1 MFFICDDDW
10 PRIYTD
16 AVFVYN
22 REKRC
27 DGYCMMDK
35 RNTSRGRPLRLI
47 LAALFWVALW
57 QVAAM
62 AVGQGILLASP
73 VDTLLRLGALVRTGD
88 FWRSVLFTLGHIL
101 AGYALASGL
110 GVALATLA
118 ARCTLLA
125 DLMTPL
131 LSAMRSVPVASFV
144 IAALIWVPS
153 RRLSLLIVAVIV
165 LPVVYAGTLDGLRQ
179 IDPRLKE
186 MARVFHMPR
195 MNRLRCVTLPALM
208 PSLTSALSVSMG
220 LAWKSGVAAEV
231 IGIPGGSI
239 GEKLYKAK
247 VYLATPD
254 LFAWTLTIVL
264 ISAGCTRALRTGL
277 QQVQRKVEKGKF

>member
-1 MFFICDDDW
+1 M
-10 PRIYTD
+10 
-16 AVFVYN
+16 
-22 REKRC
+22 
-27 DGYCMMDK
+27 
-35 RNTSRGRPLRLI
+35 NTKNASQTRLLRLA
-47 LAALFWVALW
+47 LAALFWVAVW
-57 QVAAM
+57 QIAAM

-73 VDTLLRLGALVRTGD
+73 ADTLARLVALAQTGG

-110 GVALATLA
+110 GIALATLA
-118 ARCTLLA
+118 ARCAPVA
-125 DLMTPL
+125 DLIAPL

-153 RRLSLLIVAVIV
+153 RRLSILIVAVIV

-186 MARVFHMPR
+186 MARVFR
-195 MNRLRCVTLPALM
+195 MSRLNRLRCVTLPAVL

-231 IGIPGGSI
+231 IGIPSGSI
-239 GEKLYKAK
+239 GERLYKAK

-254 LFAWTLTIVL
+254 LFAWTLAIVL
-264 ISAGCTRALRTGL
+264 LSAACTRLVRWLLARTDRLWAGD
-277 QQVQRKVEKGKF
+277 RF

>member
-1 MFFICDDDW
+1 MS
-10 PRIYTD
+10 
-16 AVFVYN
+16 
-22 REKRC
+22 K
-27 DGYCMMDK
+27 K
-35 RNTSRGRPLRLI
+35 NTGQTRPLRLA
-47 LAALFWVALW
+47 LAALFWVTVW
-57 QVAAM
+57 QIVAM

-73 VDTLLRLGALVRTGD
+73 VDTVAQLVALAQTGG

-101 AGYALASGL
+101 AGYGLAAAL

-118 ARCTLLA
+118 SRYAPVADLLA
-125 DLMTPL
+125 PL

-144 IAALIWVPS
+144 TAALIWVPS

-179 IDPRLKE
+179 IDPRLTE
-186 MARVFHMPR
+186 MARVFHMSR
-195 MNRLRCVTLPALM
+195 VNRLRCVALPALM

-231 IGIPGGSI
+231 IGSPGGSI
-239 GEKLYKAK
+239 GERLYKAK

-264 ISAGCTRALRTGL
+264 ISAACTRLLKAGL
-277 QQVQRKVEKGKF
+277 GRMLAKLEKGKF

>member
-1 MFFICDDDW
+1 
-10 PRIYTD
+10 
-16 AVFVYN
+16 
-22 REKRC
+22 
-27 DGYCMMDK
+27 
-35 RNTSRGRPLRLI
+35 
-47 LAALFWVALW
+47 
-57 QVAAM
+57 
-62 AVGQGILLASP
+62 
-73 VDTLLRLGALVRTGD
+73 
-88 FWRSVLFTLGHIL
+88 
-101 AGYALASGL
+101 
-110 GVALATLA
+110 
-118 ARCTLLA
+118 
-125 DLMTPL
+125 
-131 LSAMRSVPVASFV
+131 VASFV

-186 MARVFHMPR
+186 MARVFRMPR
-195 MNRLRCVTLPALM
+195 LNRLRCVALPALM
-208 PSLTSALSVSMG
+208 PSLTSALSVAMG

-264 ISAGCTRALRTGL
+264 ISAGCTRLLRAGL
-277 QQVQRKVEKGKF
+277 KHVQSMWEKGRF

>member
-1 MFFICDDDW
+1 
-10 PRIYTD
+10 
-16 AVFVYN
+16 
-22 REKRC
+22 
-27 DGYCMMDK
+27 MMNKD
-35 RNTSRGRPLRLI
+35 NSSRTRPLRLM

-57 QVAAM
+57 QVAAT

-73 VDTLLRLGALVRTGD
+73 VDTLLRLGTLVRTGD

-101 AGYALASGL
+101 AGYALACGL
-110 GVALATLA
+110 GIALATLA
-118 ARCTLLA
+118 ARYALMADLLA
-125 DLMTPL
+125 PL

-179 IDPRLKE
+179 IDPQLTE
-186 MARVFHMPR
+186 MARVFRMPWR
-195 MNRLRCVTLPALM
+195 NRLRCVALPALM
-208 PSLTSALSVSMG
+208 PSLTSALSVAMG

-231 IGIPGGSI
+231 IGIPTGSI
-239 GEKLYKAK
+239 GERLYKAK

-264 ISAGCTRALRTGL
+264 VSAACAKALRAGL
-277 QQVQRKVEKGKF
+277 GRLNVMMQRDKF

>member
-1 MFFICDDDW
+1 MKTKNASQA
-10 PRIYTD
+10 RL
-16 AVFVYN
+16 
-22 REKRC
+22 
-27 DGYCMMDK
+27 
-35 RNTSRGRPLRLI
+35 LRLT
-47 LAALFWVALW
+47 LAALFWVAVW
-57 QVAAM
+57 QIAAM

-73 VDTLLRLGALVRTGD
+73 VDTVTRLVALAQTSG
-88 FWRSVLFTLGHIL
+88 FWRSVGFTLGHIL
-101 AGYALASGL
+101 AGYALAAAL
-110 GVALATLA
+110 GIALGTLA
-118 ARCTLLA
+118 SRYPPVADLLA
-125 DLMTPL
+125 PL

-165 LPVVYAGTLDGLRQ
+165 LPVIYAGTLDGLRQ
-179 IDPRLKE
+179 IDPLLTE
-186 MARVFHMPR
+186 MARVFHMSR
-195 MNRLRCVTLPALM
+195 VNRLRSVALPALM

-239 GEKLYKAK
+239 GERLYKAK

-277 QQVQRKVEKGKF
+277 QQLQRKVEKGKF

>member
-1 MFFICDDDW
+1 MS
-10 PRIYTD
+10 
-16 AVFVYN
+16 
-22 REKRC
+22 K
-27 DGYCMMDK
+27 K
-35 RNTSRGRPLRLI
+35 NTGQTRPLRLA
-47 LAALFWVALW
+47 LAALFWVTVW
-57 QVAAM
+57 QIVAM

-73 VDTLLRLGALVRTGD
+73 VDTVARLVALAQTSG

-101 AGYALASGL
+101 AGYGLAAAL
-110 GVALATLA
+110 GVTLATLA
-118 ARCTLLA
+118 SRYAPVADLLA
-125 DLMTPL
+125 PL

-179 IDPRLKE
+179 IDPRLTE
-186 MARVFHMPR
+186 MARVFHMSR
-195 MNRLRCVTLPALM
+195 VNRLRCVALPALM

-239 GEKLYKAK
+239 GERLYKAK

-264 ISAGCTRALRTGL
+264 ISAACTKALRAGL
-277 QQVQRKVEKGKF
+277 GRLNKILLRDKF

>member
-1 MFFICDDDW
+1 MKSN
-10 PRIYTD
+10 D
-16 AVFVYN
+16 A
-22 REKRC
+22 R
-27 DGYCMMDK
+27 
-35 RNTSRGRPLRLI
+35 RPLRLA
-47 LAALFWVALW
+47 LAALFWVAVW
-57 QVAAM
+57 QIVAM

-73 VDTLLRLGALVRTGD
+73 VDTLLRLAALVQTGG

-118 ARCTLLA
+118 ARCALVA

-277 QQVQRKVEKGKF
+277 QQLQQKVEKGKF

>member
-1 MFFICDDDW
+1 MS
-10 PRIYTD
+10 
-16 AVFVYN
+16 
-22 REKRC
+22 K
-27 DGYCMMDK
+27 K
-35 RNTSRGRPLRLI
+35 NTGQTRPLRLA
-47 LAALFWVALW
+47 LAALFWVTVW
-57 QVAAM
+57 QIVAM

-73 VDTLLRLGALVRTGD
+73 VDTVARLVALAQTGG

-101 AGYALASGL
+101 AGYGLAAAL

-118 ARCTLLA
+118 SRYAPVADLLA
-125 DLMTPL
+125 PL

-179 IDPRLKE
+179 IDPRLTE
-186 MARVFHMPR
+186 MARVFHMSR
-195 MNRLRCVTLPALM
+195 VNRLRCVALPALM
-208 PSLTSALSVSMG
+208 PSLTSALSVAMG

-264 ISAGCTRALRTGL
+264 LSAGCAKLVKLGLKKLNAALA
-277 QQVQRKVEKGKF
+277 

>member
-1 MFFICDDDW
+1 M
-10 PRIYTD
+10 
-16 AVFVYN
+16 
-22 REKRC
+22 
-27 DGYCMMDK
+27 
-35 RNTSRGRPLRLI
+35 SRALRRA
-47 LAALFWVALW
+47 LAALFWVAVW
-57 QVAAM
+57 QIVAM

-73 VDTLLRLGALVRTGD
+73 VDTLRRLTELVQTGD

-101 AGYALASGL
+101 AGYALACAAGI
-110 GVALATLA
+110 ALAALA
-118 ARCTLLA
+118 ARYAAVGDLLS
-125 DLMTPL
+125 PL

-179 IDPRLKE
+179 IDPKLTE
-186 MARVFHMPR
+186 MARVFR
-195 MNRLRCVTLPALM
+195 MSRRNRLRCVALPALL

-231 IGIPGGSI
+231 IGIPSGSI
-239 GEKLYKAK
+239 GERLYKAK

-254 LFAWTLTIVL
+254 LFAWTLTIVVV
-264 ISAGCTRALRTGL
+264 SALCTRLLRFGL
-277 QQVQRKVEKGKF
+277 KRASRMWEQAQF

>member
-1 MFFICDDDW
+1 
-10 PRIYTD
+10 
-16 AVFVYN
+16 
-22 REKRC
+22 
-27 DGYCMMDK
+27 MMNKD
-35 RNTSRGRPLRLI
+35 NSSRTRPLRLM

-73 VDTLLRLGALVRTGD
+73 LDTLLRLGTLVRTGD

-101 AGYALASGL
+101 AGYALACGL
-110 GVALATLA
+110 GIALATLA
-118 ARCTLLA
+118 ARYALMADLLA
-125 DLMTPL
+125 PL

-179 IDPRLKE
+179 IDPQLTE
-186 MARVFHMPR
+186 MARVFR
-195 MNRLRCVTLPALM
+195 MSRRNRLRCVALPALM
-208 PSLTSALSVSMG
+208 PSLTSALSVAMG

-231 IGIPGGSI
+231 IGIPTGSI
-239 GEKLYKAK
+239 GERLYKAK

-264 ISAGCTRALRTGL
+264 VSAACAKALRAGL
-277 QQVQRKVEKGKF
+277 GRLNVMLQRDKY